1 MRPLEALKVMAGQ
14 SGLMDFFDKF
24 LQKEPLIINKKVLQ
38 TNYIPDAIPHRQQQI
53 ELLASILGPVLRGEK
68 PSNVFVYGKPGVGK
82 TVCVQ
87 YVLETLKQ
95 AATAKSANLKT
106 IYINCKLKKIA
117 DTEYRIVTELA
128 RAAGVE
134 VPSTGL
140 PTDEVYNRFLAAI
153 DAKPQIVILALDEV
167 DRLVLKAGDDI
178 LYNLTRINPELK
190 QAQVSIIGI
199 SNDIRFIEA
208 IDPRVK
214 SSLGEEEAIFPP
226 YNAIELKDILEKRSA
241 VAFRPNALAEGVL
254 EKAAAF
260 AAKEH
265 GDARRALDLLRVA
278 GEVAER
284 DSAEQVLP
292 EHIDRAEQRI
302 ERDRVMEIIST
313 QPKQSQL
320 VLQAI
325 LQIANGKKI
334 ETGEIYD
341 KYKELCLQT
350 GQAPLTQRRVSD
362 LIGELDMLGLI
373 NAKVISKG
381 RYGRTREIYIAIST
395 ELLEKIKAKLQEE
408 LF

>member
-1 MRPLEALKVMAGQ
+1 MRPLEEMAGQ
-14 SGLMDFFDKF
+14 LGLMDFFEKF

-38 TNYIPDAIPHRQQQI
+38 TNYIPDTIPHRQQQI
-53 ELLASILGPVLRGEK
+53 ELLASILGPALRGEK
-68 PSNVFVYGKPGVGK
+68 PSNIFVYGKPGVGK
-82 TVCVQ
+82 TMCVQ
-87 YVLETLKQ
+87 YVLKTLEQ
-95 AATAKSANLKT
+95 AAAAKNTNLKP

-128 RAAGVE
+128 RAVGVE

-140 PTDEVYNRFLAAI
+140 PTDEVYNRFLTAI
-153 DAKPQIVILALDEV
+153 DSKPQIVILTLDEV
-167 DRLVLKAGDDI
+167 DRLVLKAGDEI

-190 QAQVSIIGI
+190 QAQVSIVGI
-199 SNDIRFIEA
+199 SNDIRFIEQ

-226 YNAIELKDILEKRSA
+226 YNAVELKDILEKRA
-241 VAFRPNALAEGVL
+241 LLAFRPGALAEGVL

-260 AAKEH
+260 AAREH

-284 DSAEQVLP
+284 ESAEKVLP
-292 EHIDRAEQRI
+292 EHIDKAEQRI
-302 ERDRVMEIIST
+302 EKDRVMDIIGT

-325 LQIANGKKI
+325 LQITNGKKI
-334 ETGEIYD
+334 ETGEIYE
-341 KYKELCLQT
+341 KYKELCIQT

-373 NAKVISKG
+373 TAKVISKG
-381 RYGRTREIYIAIST
+381 RYGRTREVYVAISN

>member
-1 MRPLEALKVMAGQ
+1 MPGQ
-14 SGLMDFFDKF
+14 LGLMDFFEKF
-24 LQKEPLIINKKVLQ
+24 LQKEPLIVNKKVLQ

-53 ELLASILGPVLRGEK
+53 ELIASMLGPALRSEK
-68 PSNVFVYGKPGVGK
+68 PSNIFVYGKPGVGK

-87 YVLETLKQ
+87 YVLKTLEQ
-95 AATAKSANLKT
+95 AAIAKGASLKT

-140 PTDEVYNRFLAAI
+140 PTDAVYNKFLAAI
-153 DAKPQIVILALDEV
+153 DNKPQIIILALDEI

-178 LYNLTRINPELK
+178 LYNLTRINSELK

-241 VAFRPNALAEGVL
+241 VAFRLGALAEGVL
-254 EKAAAF
+254 EKAAAY
-260 AAKEH
+260 AAREH

-284 DSAEQVLP
+284 DSAEKVLP
-292 EHIDRAEQRI
+292 DHIDKAEQRI

-320 VLQAI
+320 VLHAI

-341 KYKELCLQT
+341 KYKDLCLQT

-381 RYGRTREIYIAIST
+381 RYGRTREIYVAISD

>member
-1 MRPLEALKVMAGQ
+1 MAGQ
-14 SGLMDFFDKF
+14 LGLMDFFEKF

-53 ELLASILGPVLRGEK
+53 ELLASILGPALRGEK
-68 PSNVFVYGKPGVGK
+68 PSNIFVYGKPGVGK

-87 YVLETLKQ
+87 YVLKTLEQ
-95 AATAKSANLKT
+95 AATAKNTPLKT

-128 RAAGVE
+128 RAVGVD
-134 VPSTGL
+134 VPTTGL

-153 DAKPQIVILALDEV
+153 DAKPQIVIITLDEV

-190 QAQVSIIGI
+190 QAQVSLIGI

-241 VAFRPNALAEGVL
+241 IAFRPSALAEGVL
-254 EKAAAF
+254 ENAAAF
-260 AAKEH
+260 AAREH
-265 GDARRALDLLRVA
+265 GDARRAIDLLRVA

-284 DSAEQVLP
+284 ESAVQVLP
-292 EHIDRAEQRI
+292 EHIDRAEQHI
-302 ERDRVMEIIST
+302 EKDRVMDIIST

-320 VLQAI
+320 VLHSI

-341 KYKELCLQT
+341 HYKELCLQT

-362 LIGELDMLGLI
+362 LIGELDMLGII

-381 RYGRTREIYIAIST
+381 RYGRTREVYAAIST
-395 ELLEKIKAKLQEE
+395 ELLGKIKAKLQEE

>member
-14 SGLMDFFDKF
+14 LGLMDFFEKF

-38 TNYIPDAIPHRQQQI
+38 TNYIPDAMPHRQQQI
-53 ELLASILGPVLRGEK
+53 ELLASMLGPALRGEK
-68 PSNVFVYGKPGVGK
+68 PSNIFVYGKPGVGK

-87 YVLETLKQ
+87 YVLKMLEQ
-95 AATAKSANLKT
+95 AAAAKNTPLKT

-140 PTDEVYNRFLAAI
+140 PTDAVYNKFLAAI
-153 DAKPQIVILALDEV
+153 DNKSQIVILALDEI

-178 LYNLTRINPELK
+178 LYNLTRINSELK

-226 YNAIELKDILEKRSA
+226 YNAIELKEILEKRSSL
-241 VAFRPNALAEGVL
+241 AFRPSALAEGVL
-254 EKAAAF
+254 EKAAAY
-260 AAKEH
+260 AAREH

-284 DSAEQVLP
+284 ESVEQVLP
-292 EHIDRAEQRI
+292 DHIDKAEQRI
-302 ERDRVMEIIST
+302 EKDRVMDIVST

-325 LQIANGKKI
+325 LQITNGKKI

-362 LIGELDMLGLI
+362 LIGELDMLGII

-381 RYGRTREIYIAIST
+381 RYGRTREVYVAISA
-395 ELLEKIKAKLQEE
+395 ELLEKIKTKLQDE

>member
-1 MRPLEALKVMAGQ
+1 MAGQ
-14 SGLMDFFDKF
+14 LGLMDFFEKF

-53 ELLASILGPVLRGEK
+53 ELLASMLGPALRGEK
-68 PSNVFVYGKPGVGK
+68 PSNIFVYGKPGVGK

-87 YVLETLKQ
+87 YVLKTLEQ
-95 AATAKSANLKT
+95 TAAAKNTQLKT

-117 DTEYRIVTELA
+117 DTEYRIITELA
-128 RAAGVE
+128 RAAGVDA
-134 VPSTGL
+134 PATGL

-153 DAKPQIVILALDEV
+153 DSKPQIVILALDEI

-199 SNDIRFIEA
+199 SNDIRFIEQ

-226 YNAIELKDILEKRSA
+226 YNAVELKDILEKRSSM
-241 VAFRPNALAEGVL
+241 AFRPGALVEGVL
-254 EKAAAF
+254 EKAAAY
-260 AAKEH
+260 AAREH

-284 DSAEQVLP
+284 ESVEQVLP
-292 EHIDRAEQRI
+292 DHIDKAEQRI
-302 ERDRVMEIIST
+302 EKDRVMEIIST

-325 LQIANGKKI
+325 LQITNGKKI
-334 ETGEIYD
+334 ETGEIYE
-341 KYKELCLQT
+341 KYKSLCIQT

-381 RYGRTREIYIAIST
+381 RYGRTREIYVAIST

>member
-1 MRPLEALKVMAGQ
+1 
-14 SGLMDFFDKF
+14 
-24 LQKEPLIINKKVLQ
+24 
-38 TNYIPDAIPHRQQQI
+38 
-53 ELLASILGPVLRGEK
+53 
-68 PSNVFVYGKPGVGK
+68 
-82 TVCVQ
+82 
-87 YVLETLKQ
+87 
-95 AATAKSANLKT
+95 
-106 IYINCKLKKIA
+106 
-117 DTEYRIVTELA
+117 
-128 RAAGVE
+128 
-134 VPSTGL
+134 
-140 PTDEVYNRFLAAI
+140 
-153 DAKPQIVILALDEV
+153 
-167 DRLVLKAGDDI
+167 LKAGDDI
-178 LYNLTRINPELK
+178 LYNLTRINSELK

-226 YNAIELKDILEKRSA
+226 YNAIELKEILEKRSSL
-241 VAFRPNALAEGVL
+241 AFRPSALAEGVL
-254 EKAAAF
+254 EKAAAY
-260 AAKEH
+260 AAREH

-284 DSAEQVLP
+284 ESVEQVLP
-292 EHIDRAEQRI
+292 DHIDKAEQRI
-302 ERDRVMEIIST
+302 EKDRVMDIVST

-325 LQIANGKKI
+325 LQITNGKKI

-362 LIGELDMLGLI
+362 LIGELDMLGII

-381 RYGRTREIYIAIST
+381 RYGRTREVYVAISA
-395 ELLEKIKAKLQEE
+395 ELLEKIKTKLQDE